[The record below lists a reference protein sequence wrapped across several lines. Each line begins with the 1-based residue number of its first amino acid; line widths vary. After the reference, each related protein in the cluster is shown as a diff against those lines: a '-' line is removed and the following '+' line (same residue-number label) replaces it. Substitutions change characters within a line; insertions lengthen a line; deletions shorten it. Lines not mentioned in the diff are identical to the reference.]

1 MRRRVAKGTRG
12 TYGEAMGKRNAREL
26 TCCFEEGV
34 GEGGGMHDPVLLRGE
49 DERTGG
55 RRGEKGVKWTV
66 EEDCWVWM
74 RGADCIRRQN
84 MKNNNN
90 KNKNKKRGEKGG
102 GK

>member
-1 MRRRVAKGTRG
+1 LKKVW
-12 TYGEAMGKRNAREL
+12 ERE
-26 TCCFEEGV
+26 
-34 GEGGGMHDPVLLRGE
+34 GGMHDPVLLRGE

-84 MKNNNN
+84 MKNNN
-90 KNKNKKRGEKGG
+90 KNKNKEERRKGRRQVRARQARQG
-102 GK
+102 TLSAGCGM